1 MEDSNARIKEH
12 FQEYDKLRRGTISQ
26 TKFQIACTSAKFVL
40 NGAEYDALFELF
52 AVQGAANSDMV
63 NYKDFTEFLDGD
75 RNAQVIL
82 HPSPVELTHA
92 LQVDTAG
99 RHGALTE
106 RRSELT
112 QQVTRLQHHTLA

>member
-1 MEDSNARIKEH
+1 MGTLLFIGMATAHRHHKMPPSKRPGATVDVNSLMRRLRIQVEDSNARIKEH

-75 RNAQVIL
+75 RN
-82 HPSPVELTHA
+82 
-92 LQVDTAG
+92 
-99 RHGALTE
+99 
-106 RRSELT
+106 
-112 QQVTRLQHHTLA
+112 